1 LKKAGRAAHVA
12 ALSATG
18 RGGRSRRAAHI
29 TAWEGEEKPVTATQ
43 DFEKVAAQ
51 AETAVAQ
58 FEEKHTGLM
67 RLQHLLHGNPAMV
80 PLIVLV
86 ALIVFFGI
94 ARGERFFS
102 AYTLT
107 LIMQQV
113 AVVGILAAAQTL
125 VVLTAGI
132 DLAIGVIMV
141 FAFVIM
147 GNMVVSHGM
156 PVIVALAAGFAVAGF
171 FGYVNG
177 FLVARLRL
185 PPFIVTLGTWN
196 VVMAICLIYSANETM
211 READVTAATQW
222 LHIFGISFKVGGAVV
237 TLGVVAMLLLYVAL
251 WYMLNYTAFGRHI
264 YAVGDDPEA
273 AELAGIRSRKVLIA
287 TYTLAGLI
295 AGLAAWVS
303 IGRNGSISPSTVTT
317 DFNLQAITAVV
328 IGGISLFGGRGS
340 ILGTLFGA
348 LIVGVMS
355 MGLNMLNA
363 DPQWKVLLTGVLII
377 GAVAVDQWIRKVS
390 G

>member
-1 LKKAGRAAHVA
+1 M
-12 ALSATG
+12 T
-18 RGGRSRRAAHI
+18 
-29 TAWEGEEKPVTATQ
+29 TAQ
-43 DFEKVAAQ
+43 DFEKVVDQSDTSVAAFD
-51 AETAVAQ
+51 E
-58 FEEKHTGLM
+58 HRSGI
-67 RLQHLLHGNPAMV
+67 RRIQHFLHSTPAAV
-80 PLIVLV
+80 PLIVLLC
-86 ALIVFFGI
+86 LIVFFGI
-94 ARGERFFS
+94 AKGEKFFS
-102 AYTLT
+102 PYTLT

-141 FAFVIM
+141 FSFVIM
-147 GNMVVSHGM
+147 GNMVVSYHM
-156 PVIVALAAGFAVAGF
+156 PAIVALIAGFIVAGLC
-171 FGYVNG
+171 GYANG
-177 FLVARLRL
+177 VLVAKVKL
-185 PPFIVTLGTWN
+185 PPFIVTLGTWYI
-196 VVMAICLIYSANETM
+196 VMAICLIYSANETM
-211 READVTAATQW
+211 READVTAATPW
-222 LHIFGISFKVGGAVV
+222 LHIFGITFKFFGAAV
-237 TLGVVAMLLLYVAL
+237 TLGVVAMIVLYIIL

-273 AELAGIRSRKVLIA
+273 AQLSGIRTGKVLIA

-317 DFNLQAITAVV
+317 DFNLQSITAAV

-340 ILGTLFGA
+340 MLGTLFGA

-355 MGLNMLNA
+355 MGLNMLGA
-363 DPQWKVLLTGVLII
+363 DPQWKVLLTGGLII
-377 GAVAVDQWIRKVS
+377 IAVTVDQWIRKVS

>member
-1 LKKAGRAAHVA
+1 MAQPQEFETVLVNSATNVA
-12 ALSATG
+12 A
-18 RGGRSRRAAHI
+18 
-29 TAWEGEEKPVTATQ
+29 
-43 DFEKVAAQ
+43 
-51 AETAVAQ
+51 
-58 FEEKHTGLM
+58 FEEKRSGLQ
-67 RLQHLLHGNPAMV
+67 RLQHFLHSNPAMV
-80 PLIVLV
+80 PLIVLMG
-86 ALIVFFGI
+86 LIIFFGV

-102 AYTLT
+102 TYTLT

-113 AVVGILAAAQTL
+113 AVVGILAAGQTL

-132 DLAIGVIMV
+132 DLSIGVIMV
-141 FAFVIM
+141 LAFVIM
-147 GNMVVSHGM
+147 GNMVVSYDM
-156 PVIVALAAGFAVAGF
+156 PAIVALLAGFAVAGLC
-171 FGYVNG
+171 GLANG

-196 VVMAICLIYSANETM
+196 IVMAICLIYSANETM
-211 READVTAATQW
+211 READVTAATPW
-222 LHIFGISFKVGGAVV
+222 LHIFGISFKIGGAVI
-237 TLGVVAMLLLYVAL
+237 TLGVVAMILLYVAL

-264 YAVGDDPEA
+264 YAVGDDPDA
-273 AELAGIRSRKVLIA
+273 AELAGIRTGKVLIA
-287 TYTLAGLI
+287 TYGLAGLI

-363 DPQWKVLLTGVLII
+363 DPQWKVLLTGGLII
-377 GAVAVDQWIRKVS
+377 AAVAVDQWIRKVS

>member
-1 LKKAGRAAHVA
+1 M
-12 ALSATG
+12 ST
-18 RGGRSRRAAHI
+18 
-29 TAWEGEEKPVTATQ
+29 TQ
-43 DFEKVAAQ
+43 EFEKVVDSSPGS
-51 AETAVAQ
+51 VAQ
-58 FEEKHTGLM
+58 FEHRKGA
-67 RLQHLLHGNPAMV
+67 LQRIQHFLHASPAVV
-80 PLIVLV
+80 PLIVLLGTI
-86 ALIVFFGI
+86 AFFGI

-132 DLAIGVIMV
+132 DLSIGVIMV

-147 GNMVVSHGM
+147 GNFVLTYDM
-156 PVIVALAAGFAVAGF
+156 PAIVAIAA
-171 FGYVNG
+171 G
-177 FLVARLRL
+177 FLVAGGGGALNGYLVSRLRL

-196 VVMAICLIYSANETM
+196 IIMAVCLIYSANATM
-211 READVTAATQW
+211 READLTAVTPW
-222 LHIFGISFKVGGAVV
+222 LHIFGISFKLGGAVV
-237 TLGVVAMLLLYVAL
+237 TLGVVAMISLYVAL

-264 YAVGDDPEA
+264 YAVGDDPDA
-273 AELAGIRSRKVLIA
+273 ADLSGIRTKQVLLK

-303 IGRNGSISPSTVTT
+303 IGRNGSISPSTVVT
-317 DFNLQAITAVV
+317 DFNLQAITAAV

-340 ILGTLFGA
+340 ILGVLFGT

-355 MGLNMLNA
+355 MGLNMLGA

-377 GAVAVDQWIRKVS
+377 GAVAIDQWIRKVS

>member
-1 LKKAGRAAHVA
+1 VK
-12 ALSATG
+12 S
-18 RGGRSRRAAHI
+18 
-29 TAWEGEEKPVTATQ
+29 WEQGMSKPQ
-43 DFEKVAAQ
+43 EFENVLDQSTK
-51 AETAVAQ
+51 TVAQ
-58 FEEKHTGLM
+58 FEERRSLLS
-67 RLQHLLHGNPAMV
+67 RLQHMLHASPAMV
-80 PLIVLV
+80 PLIVLLV
-86 ALIVFFGI
+86 LIVFFGV

-102 AYTLT
+102 SSTLT

-132 DLAIGVIMV
+132 DLSIGVIMV
-141 FAFVIM
+141 FAFVLM
-147 GNMVVSHGM
+147 GNGVLSHHL
-156 PVIVALAAGFAVAGF
+156 PAPLALLL
-171 FGYVNG
+171 G
-177 FLVARLRL
+177 FLVAGLCGWINGVLVARLKL

-211 READVTAATQW
+211 READLTAITNW
-222 LHIFGISFKVGGAVV
+222 LHVFGTSFKIGDATM
-237 TLGVVAMLLLYVAL
+237 TLGVIAMFVLYVIL

-273 AELAGIRSRKVLIA
+273 AELSGIRTKRVLMA
-287 TYTLAGLI
+287 TYALAGLI

-303 IGRNGSISPSTVTT
+303 PSTVVT
-317 DFNLQAITAVV
+317 DFNLQAITAAV

-363 DPQWKVLLTGVLII
+363 DPQWKVLLTGLLII
-377 GAVAVDQWIRKVS
+377 GAVAVDQWIRRVS

>member
-1 LKKAGRAAHVA
+1 M
-12 ALSATG
+12 SQPQ
-18 RGGRSRRAAHI
+18 
-29 TAWEGEEKPVTATQ
+29 E
-43 DFEKVAAQ
+43 FEKVL
-51 AETAVAQ
+51 TGSVTTVAQ
-58 FEEKHTGLM
+58 FEDHKSGLK
-67 RLQHLLHGNPAMV
+67 RLQHFLHSNPAMV
-80 PLIVLV
+80 PLIVLL
-86 ALIVFFGI
+86 ALILFFGV
-94 ARGERFFS
+94 AKGEKFFS

-132 DLAIGVIMV
+132 DLAIGVVMV
-141 FAFVIM
+141 LSFVMM
-147 GNMVVSHGM
+147 GNMVVSYGM
-156 PVIVALAAGFAVAGF
+156 PAGVALLAGFVVAGF
-171 FGYVNG
+171 CGWVNG
-177 FLVARLRL
+177 FLVSKLKL

-196 VVMAICLIYSANETM
+196 IIMAICLIYSENATM
-211 READVTAATQW
+211 READVTAATPW
-222 LHIFGISFKVGGAVV
+222 LHIFGISFKIGPAVV
-237 TLGVVAMLLLYVAL
+237 TLGVLAMIGLYVVL

-264 YAVGDDPEA
+264 YAVGDDPDA
-273 AELAGIRSRKVLIA
+273 AELAGIRTGKVLTA

-303 IGRNGSISPSTVTT
+303 IGRNGSISPSTVVT
-317 DFNLQAITAVV
+317 DFNLQAITAAV

-340 ILGTLFGA
+340 ILGVLFGT

-377 GAVAVDQWIRKVS
+377 GAVAIDQWIRKVS

>member
-1 LKKAGRAAHVA
+1 M
-12 ALSATG
+12 SQPQ
-18 RGGRSRRAAHI
+18 
-29 TAWEGEEKPVTATQ
+29 E
-43 DFEKVAAQ
+43 FEKVLTGSA
-51 AETAVAQ
+51 TTVAH
-58 FEEKHTGLM
+58 FEEGRSPLQ
-67 RLQHLLHGNPAMV
+67 RLQHFLHSNPAMV

-86 ALIVFFGI
+86 ALVVFFGI
-94 ARGERFFS
+94 AKGEKFFS

-147 GNMVVSHGM
+147 GNAVLHYGM
-156 PVIVALAAGFAVAGF
+156 PAPLAIVLGFAVAGF
-171 FGYVNG
+171 WGWVNG
-177 FLVARLRL
+177 TLVSKLKL

-196 VVMAICLIYSANETM
+196 VVMAICLIYSANETL
-211 READVTAATQW
+211 READLTAITGW
-222 LHIFGISFKVGGAVV
+222 LHFYGLNFKVGKAVV
-237 TLGVVAMLLLYVAL
+237 TLGVVAMIVLYVAL
-251 WYMLNYTAFGRHI
+251 WYMLNNTAFGRHI
-264 YAVGDDPEA
+264 YAVGDDPDA
-273 AELAGIRSRKVLIA
+273 AELSGIRTGRVLVG
-287 TYTLAGLI
+287 TYALAGFI

-303 IGRNGSISPSTVTT
+303 IGRNGSISPSTVVT
-317 DFNLQAITAVV
+317 DYNLQAITATV

-340 ILGTLFGA
+340 ILGVLFGT

-355 MGLNMLNA
+355 MGLNMMNA

>member
-1 LKKAGRAAHVA
+1 
-12 ALSATG
+12 
-18 RGGRSRRAAHI
+18 
-29 TAWEGEEKPVTATQ
+29 VTATQ

-51 AETAVAQ
+51 AETAVVQ
-58 FEEKHTGLM
+58 FDEKPSALM
-67 RLQHLLHGNPAMV
+67 RLQHFLHGNPAMV

-86 ALIVFFGI
+86 ALVIFFGI

-156 PVIVALAAGFAVAGF
+156 PVLVALLAGFAVAGF
-171 FGYVNG
+171 FGFVNG

-211 READVTAATQW
+211 READVTAATPW

-264 YAVGDDPEA
+264 YAVGDDPES

>member
-1 LKKAGRAAHVA
+1 M
-12 ALSATG
+12 SQPQ
-18 RGGRSRRAAHI
+18 
-29 TAWEGEEKPVTATQ
+29 EY
-43 DFEKVAAQ
+43 EKVLAGSASH
-51 AETAVAQ
+51 VAQ
-58 FEEKHTGLM
+58 FEEPKSGLR
-67 RLQHLLHGNPAMV
+67 RLQHFLHSNPAMV

-94 ARGERFFS
+94 ARGPKFFS

-132 DLAIGVIMV
+132 DLSIGVIMV
-141 FAFVIM
+141 FSFVIM
-147 GNMVVSHGM
+147 GNAVLYYGL
-156 PVIVALAAGFAVAGF
+156 PWPLAILAGFLMAGF
-171 FGYVNG
+171 WGWFNG
-177 FLVARLRL
+177 FLVSRLKL
-185 PPFIVTLGTWN
+185 PPFIVTLGSWSI
-196 VVMAICLIYSANETM
+196 VMAICLIYSANQTL
-211 READVTAATQW
+211 READLTAITSA
-222 LHIFGISFKVGGAVV
+222 LHVFGISFKFLGAVV
-237 TLGVVAMLLLYVAL
+237 TLGVVAMILLYIAL
-251 WYMLNYTAFGRHI
+251 WYMLNNTAFGRHI

-273 AELAGIRSRKVLIA
+273 ADLAGIRTKNVLIK
-287 TYTLAGLI
+287 TYVLAGLI

-303 IGRNGSISPSTVTT
+303 IGRNGSISPSTVVT
-317 DFNLQAITAVV
+317 DYNLQAITAAV

-340 ILGTLFGA
+340 ILGVLFGT

-377 GAVAVDQWIRKVS
+377 SAVAVDQWIRKVS

>member
-1 LKKAGRAAHVA
+1 M
-12 ALSATG
+12 SQPQ
-18 RGGRSRRAAHI
+18 
-29 TAWEGEEKPVTATQ
+29 E
-43 DFEKVAAQ
+43 FEKVL
-51 AETAVAQ
+51 TGSTTTVAQ
-58 FEEKHTGLM
+58 FKEPQAPLK
-67 RLQHLLHGNPAMV
+67 RLQHLLHGNPALV
-80 PLIVLV
+80 PLIVLL
-86 ALIVFFGI
+86 ALIAFFGF
-94 ARGERFFS
+94 AKGERFFS

-147 GNMVVSHGM
+147 GNAV
-156 PVIVALAAGFAVAGF
+156 LAYGLPWPIAILAGFAMAGF
-171 FGYVNG
+171 WGMVNG
-177 FLVARLRL
+177 FLVARLKL

-196 VVMAICLIYSANETM
+196 IVMAICLIYSANETM
-211 READVTAATQW
+211 RESDLTAITSA
-222 LHIFGISFKVGGAVV
+222 LHIFGIPIKIGGAMI
-237 TLGVVAMLLLYVAL
+237 TLGVLAMIALYIVL

-273 AELAGIRSRKVLIA
+273 ANLSGIRTKRVLIQ
-287 TYTLAGLI
+287 TYALAGLV

-317 DFNLQAITAVV
+317 DYNLQAITATV

-340 ILGTLFGA
+340 ILGVLFGT

-363 DPQWKVLLTGVLII
+363 DPQWKVLLTGGMII

>member
-1 LKKAGRAAHVA
+1 M
-12 ALSATG
+12 SQPQ
-18 RGGRSRRAAHI
+18 
-29 TAWEGEEKPVTATQ
+29 E
-43 DFEKVAAQ
+43 FEKVLSGSAAK
-51 AETAVAQ
+51 VAQ
-58 FEEKHTGLM
+58 FEEPKSGLR
-67 RLQHLLHGNPAMV
+67 RLQHFLHSNPAMV

-94 ARGERFFS
+94 ARGPKFFS

-132 DLAIGVIMV
+132 DLSIGVIMV
-141 FAFVIM
+141 FSFVIT
-147 GNMVVSHGM
+147 GNAVLTYGL
-156 PVIVALAAGFAVAGF
+156 PWPLAILSGFAIAGLC
-171 FGYVNG
+171 GWLNG
-177 FLVARLRL
+177 FLVSRLKL

-196 VVMAICLIYSANETM
+196 IVMAVCLIYSANATL
-211 READVTAATQW
+211 READLTAITSM
-222 LHIFGISFKVGGAVV
+222 LHIFGISFKLGGAAI
-237 TLGVVAMLLLYVAL
+237 TLGVVAMILLYIAL

-273 AELAGIRSRKVLIA
+273 ADLAGIRTKNVLLK
-287 TYTLAGLI
+287 TYALAGII

-303 IGRNGSISPSTVTT
+303 IGRNGSISPSTVVT
-317 DFNLQAITAVV
+317 DYNLQAITAAV

-340 ILGTLFGA
+340 ILGVLFGT

-377 GAVAVDQWIRKVS
+377 GAVAIDQWIRKVS

>member
-1 LKKAGRAAHVA
+1 
-12 ALSATG
+12 
-18 RGGRSRRAAHI
+18 
-29 TAWEGEEKPVTATQ
+29 
-43 DFEKVAAQ
+43 
-51 AETAVAQ
+51 
-58 FEEKHTGLM
+58 
-67 RLQHLLHGNPAMV
+67 MV

-237 TLGVVAMLLLYVAL
+237 TLGVVAMLMLYVAL

-264 YAVGDDPEA
+264 YAVGDDPES

-295 AGLAAWVS
+295 AALAAWVS

>member
-1 LKKAGRAAHVA
+1 MAQPQEFETVLTG
-12 ALSATG
+12 SAT
-18 RGGRSRRAAHI
+18 
-29 TAWEGEEKPVTATQ
+29 TVAT
-43 DFEKVAAQ
+43 
-51 AETAVAQ
+51 
-58 FEEKHTGLM
+58 FEERRSGLH
-67 RLQHLLHGNPAMV
+67 RLQHFLHSNPAMV

-86 ALIVFFGI
+86 GLIIFFGI
-94 ARGERFFS
+94 AKGEKFFS
-102 AYTLT
+102 TYTLT

-132 DLAIGVIMV
+132 DLAIGVVMV
-141 FAFVIM
+141 LSFVIM
-147 GNMVVSHGM
+147 GNMVLAYGM
-156 PVIVALAAGFAVAGF
+156 PAIVALIAGFAVAGF
-171 FGYVNG
+171 CGFVNG

-196 VVMAICLIYSANETM
+196 IVMAICLIYSANETM
-211 READVTAATQW
+211 READLTALTPW
-222 LHIFGISFKVGGAVV
+222 LHIFGISFKIGGAVI
-237 TLGVVAMLLLYVAL
+237 TLGVVAMILLYVAL

-264 YAVGDDPEA
+264 YAVGDDPDA
-273 AELAGIRSRKVLIA
+273 AELAGIRTNKVLIA
-287 TYTLAGLI
+287 TYTLAGCI

-377 GAVAVDQWIRKVS
+377 AAVAIDQWIRKVS

>member
-1 LKKAGRAAHVA
+1 M
-12 ALSATG
+12 
-18 RGGRSRRAAHI
+18 
-29 TAWEGEEKPVTATQ
+29 TATQ

-51 AETAVAQ
+51 AETAVAH
-58 FEEKHTGLM
+58 FEEKPSPLM
-67 RLQHLLHGNPAMV
+67 RLQHLLHGNPALV

-86 ALIVFFGI
+86 ALILFFGI

-156 PVIVALAAGFAVAGF
+156 PVIVALLAGFGAAGFWGF
-171 FGYVNG
+171 VNG

-196 VVMAICLIYSANETM
+196 IVMAICLIYSANETM
-211 READVTAATQW
+211 READVTAATPW
-222 LHIFGISFKVGGAVV
+222 LHIFGISFKIGGAVV

-273 AELAGIRSRKVLIA
+273 AELAGIRSKKVLIA

-363 DPQWKVLLTGVLII
+363 DPQWKVLLTGGLII

>member
-1 LKKAGRAAHVA
+1 M
-12 ALSATG
+12 SQPQ
-18 RGGRSRRAAHI
+18 
-29 TAWEGEEKPVTATQ
+29 E
-43 DFEKVAAQ
+43 FEKVLSGSAAG
-51 AETAVAQ
+51 VAQ
-58 FEEKHTGLM
+58 FEEPKSGLR
-67 RLQHLLHGNPAMV
+67 RLQHFLHSNPAMV
-80 PLIVLV
+80 PLIVLL

-94 ARGERFFS
+94 ARGPKFFS

-132 DLAIGVIMV
+132 DLSIGVIMV
-141 FAFVIM
+141 FSFVVT
-147 GNMVVSHGM
+147 GNAVLTYDL
-156 PVIVALAAGFAVAGF
+156 PWPLAILAGFAVAGVC
-171 FGYVNG
+171 GWLNG
-177 FLVARLRL
+177 FLVSRLKL

-196 VVMAICLIYSANETM
+196 IVMAVCLIYSANATL
-211 READVTAATQW
+211 READLTAITSM
-222 LHIFGISFKVGGAVV
+222 LHIFGISFKLGGATI
-237 TLGVVAMLLLYVAL
+237 TLGVVAMILLYFGL

-273 AELAGIRSRKVLIA
+273 ADLAGIRTKNVLLK
-287 TYTLAGLI
+287 TYALAGLI

-303 IGRNGSISPSTVTT
+303 IGRNGSISPSTVVT
-317 DFNLQAITAVV
+317 DYNLQAITAAV

-340 ILGTLFGA
+340 ILGVLFGT

-377 GAVAVDQWIRKVS
+377 GAVAIDQWIRKVS